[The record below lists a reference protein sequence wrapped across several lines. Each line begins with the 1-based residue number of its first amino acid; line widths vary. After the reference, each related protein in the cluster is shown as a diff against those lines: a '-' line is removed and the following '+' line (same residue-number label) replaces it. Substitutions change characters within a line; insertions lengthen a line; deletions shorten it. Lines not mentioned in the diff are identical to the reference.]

1 MASQLREVAA
11 TLRGLFD
18 PGDWIGMKPAIDPTS
33 TLLSLDHKPDPF
45 EVKLRIGIGL
55 FVVPIVSIIVYV
67 LDDGFAIFVACG
79 FGFFGLLNL
88 ILGVI
93 KGRFE
98 KSMLFTGHQVI
109 VKTRGLFGRKD
120 WSEPIAGYRGVLM
133 REHHMRDQGISTM
146 ASTKTYHVVE
156 LAHPTIGKTLP
167 LYVRQGG
174 DPPREIQEAFASRFN
189 LPALAPD
196 SGAFA
201 VRAVDALDTPITGQ
215 AAADPGPPPS
225 GVKLR
230 RRGAA
235 IRITVG
241 QGRLGALFVWIFW
254 LAIPVVFG
262 GIVYMI
268 EPSVALLAAGMA
280 TLFLLMM
287 LGVGALMGGDAQ
299 KRRPALVIEP
309 ERVWIDRP
317 KHDDRL
323 TRFARRI
330 MSNLSGRDLRAGD
343 RPPEILLREAIE
355 QIRVDTHTSHNSG
368 SSHGSGHGGSTVH
381 GRLLIEGDG
390 GRLSYIGTQF
400 DRKKLEWVRDYLRH
414 ELAGGPQIA
423 KTHRPPDTYQGQ
435 HS

>member
-1 MASQLREVAA
+1 MAGQLREVAA

-18 PGDWIGMKPAIDPTS
+18 PGDWIGMKPALDPS
-33 TLLSLDHKPDPF
+33 ATLLSLDHTPDPF
-45 EVKLRIGIGL
+45 EVKLRIGVGL
-55 FVVPIVSIIVYV
+55 FVIGVVAIIVSF
-67 LDDGFAIFVACG
+67 LEDGFAIFVACG

-93 KGRFE
+93 KSRFE
-98 KSMLFTGHQVI
+98 KSMLFTGDRVI
-109 VKTRGLFGRKD
+109 VKTRGLLGRKD

-133 REHHMRDQGISTM
+133 REHHMRDQGVSTM

-174 DPPREIQEAFASRFN
+174 DPPRDIQEAFARRFN

-201 VRAVDALDTPITGQ
+201 VRPVDALDTPIAGQ
-215 AAADPGPPPS
+215 ATADPGPPPS

-230 RRGAA
+230 KRGAA

-241 QGRLGALFVWIFW
+241 QGRLRAIFVWIFW

-262 GIVYMI
+262 GIAYMV
-268 EPSVALLAAGMA
+268 EPSVALPAAGMA
-280 TLFLLMM
+280 ALFVLMM
-287 LGVGALMGGDAQ
+287 LGLGALMGGDAQ

-330 MSNLSGRDLRAGD
+330 MSALSGRDLHAGD
-343 RPPEILLREAIE
+343 RPQEALPREAIE
-355 QIRVDTHTSHNSG
+355 QIRVDRFTSHYSG
-368 SSHGSGHGGSTVH
+368 SSRGSGHGGSTVH
-381 GRLLIEGDG
+381 DRLVIEGDG

-400 DRKKLEWVRDYLRH
+400 DKKKLEWVRDYLRH
-414 ELAGGPQIA
+414 ELAGGP
-423 KTHRPPDTYQGQ
+423 H
-435 HS
+435 